1 MGFLKTEQCS
11 VSKETMY
18 TFLKLPLTSWMHAYA
33 GCVIITTPIFRCFN
47 SVLLRIF
54 QFARSNPARCKGMLS
69 FLSHKF
75 RRFGCL
81 LSDTQ
86 STDVC
91 IQVKEGKCCV
101 KSNNI
106 TYVFVAWGT
115 LKVNDNCVFPKRGLI
130 ELTVHL
136 AKLAVSRSRGL
147 LLNQNRQFLP
157 AVWQFWDSL
166 PCEINIKLHSQ
177 HDLSSSYLLEKNKFC
192 ITVYDCLVL
201 CYEECCVGKT
211 WSTVR
216 DLNLNYFRFGPE
228 ILYEKAGGAW
238 GKGGGESTVVERK
251 TECVNMNVYL
261 LCFSFNETCVRTAG
275 GIGDI

>member
-54 QFARSNPARCKGMLS
+54 QFARSNPAWCKGMLS

-75 RRFGCL
+75 KRFGCL

-91 IQVKEGKCCV
+91 IHVKEGICCV

-115 LKVNDNCVFPKRGLI
+115 LKVNDNCVFPRRGLI

-136 AKLAVSRSRGL
+136 AKLAVSGQEDYCWTKIDNSFLQCDSSEIHCHVKLISNCTHSMTYLPVTYWRKINSASRFMIVWCCAMRS
-147 LLNQNRQFLP
+147 
-157 AVWQFWDSL
+157 VV
-166 PCEINIKLHSQ
+166 
-177 HDLSSSYLLEKNKFC
+177 LERHGPQLG
-192 ITVYDCLVL
+192 IWTWTTLGLVL
-201 CYEECCVGKT
+201 RSCMKRQV
-211 WSTVR
+211 V
-216 DLNLNYFRFGPE
+216 P
-228 ILYEKAGGAW
+228 
-238 GKGGGESTVVERK
+238 GEREVER
-251 TECVNMNVYL
+251 VL
-261 LCFSFNETCVRTAG
+261 W
-275 GIGDI
+275 